1 MGFLDIAKSRYSVR
15 GYEKKEVEKEKILQV
30 LEAGRLAPS
39 AVNYQPV
46 HFIVITEEEQKKK
59 ICETY
64 PRGWLEEAPVIIV
77 ACGDHNLS
85 WKRKDGKDHCDID
98 LAIAVDHMT
107 LAAADLG
114 LGSCWICAFDAEK
127 CRQLLDLPENL
138 EPMALLPI
146 GYPKG
151 ERLTEIKRKSLDEIV
166 SWERYKGNS
175 K

>member
-15 GYEKKEVEKEKILQV
+15 GYENKEVEKEKLLQI

-46 HFIVITEEEQKKK
+46 HFIVITDMEQKKK
-59 ICETY
+59 IYETY
-64 PRGWLEEAPVIIV
+64 PRSWLKEAPVIIV
-77 ACGDHNLS
+77 ACGDHSVS
-85 WKRKDGKDHCDID
+85 WKRGDGKDHCDID

-114 LGSCWICAFDAEK
+114 LGTCWICAFDAEK
-127 CRQLLDLPENL
+127 CRKLLELPDNL
-138 EPMALLPI
+138 EPMVLLPV

-151 ERLTEIKRKSLDEIV
+151 GRLTEIKRKSLDEIV
-166 SWERYKGNS
+166 SWEEYKGS